1 MGGCLGGVSIAKG
14 TRFEL
19 RKDCRALENGHA
31 CICSRENLTAK
42 TIDGPLLELLERD
55 LQCWRHLVE
64 IEAVRVVDRSVSGL
78 SELFPLVIEDR
89 PPLGIDPGCFL
100 PDHDCANVD
109 FALEIFNLEEH
120 VFFRVWLRKHREGV
134 VLEIA

>member
-19 RKDCRALENGHA
+19 RKDCRALESGHA
-31 CICSRENLTAK
+31 CICSREYLTAK

-55 LQCWRHLVE
+55 LQWWRHLVE
-64 IEAVRVVDRSVSGL
+64 IQAVRVVDRSVSGF

-100 PDHDCANVD
+100 PDHDFANVG
-109 FALEIFNLEEH
+109 
-120 VFFRVWLRKHREGV
+120 FFTN
-134 VLEIA
+134 VLKLVSSRPHQSKAA